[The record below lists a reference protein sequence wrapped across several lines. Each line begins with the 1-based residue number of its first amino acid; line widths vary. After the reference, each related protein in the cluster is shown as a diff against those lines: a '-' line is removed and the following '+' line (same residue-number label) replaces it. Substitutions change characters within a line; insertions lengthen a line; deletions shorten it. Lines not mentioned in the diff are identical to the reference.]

1 MCVSFATLKV
11 FTVVTTAVHCS
22 VPLVF
27 LCLNC
32 MSLCDTKGGIEPVQQ
47 QKNVHVKHYYTACQK
62 PHYMI

>member
-1 MCVSFATLKV
+1 MCVSSATLKV

-32 MSLCDTKGGIEPVQQ
+32 MSLCDTNGGIKPVQ
-47 QKNVHVKHYYTACQK
+47 KKMFTLNIITRLAKSH
-62 PHYMI
+62 II